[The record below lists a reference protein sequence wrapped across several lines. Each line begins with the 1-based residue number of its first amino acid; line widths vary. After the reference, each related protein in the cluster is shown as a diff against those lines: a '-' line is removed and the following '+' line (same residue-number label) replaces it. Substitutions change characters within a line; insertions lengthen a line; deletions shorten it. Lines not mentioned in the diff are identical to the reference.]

1 MISTT
6 AAVLTMLFG
15 FMLGYALYEWKRYR
29 LGGIIAVPLIV
40 VYTMENWI
48 SLPVIIVAI
57 ILCYIAVNVISSQ
70 TLLYGR
76 RLLYMVMMFS
86 IIVTFIIAWLVSMV
100 YPDPIPSL
108 VIFSLFPG
116 LIAYNIRKDSIDF
129 DSSTNSILMLVLQF
143 IFVWGFAFGISMVV

>member
-48 SLPVIIVAI
+48 ALPVIIVAI
-57 ILCYIAVNVISSQ
+57 ILCFIAANVISSN
-70 TLLYGR
+70 TLLDGL
-76 RLLYMVMMFS
+76 RLTYKMLMFS
-86 IIVTFIIAWLVSMV
+86 IIVTFIIAWLVLMV
-100 YPDPIPSL
+100 YPEPIPSL

-129 DSSTNSILMLVLQF
+129 DSSTNSVLMLVLQF
-143 IFVWGFAFGISMVV
+143 IFVWGFAFGITMVV

>member
-57 ILCYIAVNVISSQ
+57 ILCYIAANVISGN

-76 RLLYMVMMFS
+76 RLMYMVLMFS

-129 DSSTNSILMLVLQF
+129 DSITNSVLMLVLQF

>member
-1 MISTT
+1 
-6 AAVLTMLFG
+6 MLFG

-40 VYTMENWI
+40 VYTLENWI

-57 ILCYIAVNVISSQ
+57 VLCYIAANLISSN

-76 RLLYMVMMFS
+76 RLLYLVLMFS
-86 IIVTFIIAWLVSMV
+86 IIVTFIIAWLVSQV
-100 YPDPIPSL
+100 YPEPIPSL

-116 LIAYNIRKDSIDF
+116 LIAYNIRKDSVDF

-143 IFVWGFAFGISMVV
+143 IFVWGFAFVVSMVV

>member
-40 VYTMENWI
+40 VYTLENWI

-57 ILCYIAVNVISSQ
+57 VLCYIAANLISSN

-76 RLLYMVMMFS
+76 RLLYLVLMFS
-86 IIVTFIIAWLVSMV
+86 IIVTFIIAWLVSQV
-100 YPDPIPSL
+100 YPEPIPSL

-116 LIAYNIRKDSIDF
+116 LIAYNIRKDSVDF

-143 IFVWGFAFGISMVV
+143 IFVWGFAFVVSMVV

>member
-57 ILCYIAVNVISSQ
+57 MLCYIAVNVISSQ

-100 YPDPIPSL
+100 YPEPIPSL

-116 LIAYNIRKDSIDF
+116 LIAYNIRKDSVDF
-129 DSSTNSILMLVLQF
+129 DSSTNSVLMLVLQF